1 MTRDDIQLKDDL
13 MTVQGITAEKNDN
26 RIIWLDVMKGI
37 GILSVVWGHAGHP
50 YSFLMF
56 FFHMPLFFFISGY
69 LYRSAGAG
77 TPLQYLVRRS
87 KQLLVPYVFYIVL
100 ITVFLAVLSALK
112 GQSADINWTA
122 LVLGGSKLEGAY
134 GTFWFVTCLFFV
146 QIFFDFVIRKIRP
159 RWLVVLVIA
168 ACFVFA
174 FWESRFHQDFFVPWN
189 MDVAFFGIVFYALG
203 FLFKQKKWLVNTQ
216 LNKIILLLSA
226 VFLVLFLYAYFQD
239 YLRFGLDFKHRQY
252 YFFGTNIL
260 VPMAAIL
267 LISGLSRRL
276 ANWTFCRRVLSSLGQ
291 SSMAIMFLHLFVNSV
306 IGGFITIS
314 PWRFLIIGILFP
326 WLWFEFA
333 SRIPGLRFLALGI
346 NPKRPAIGIGISGK
360 FDRSI

>member
-1 MTRDDIQLKDDL
+1 MTA
-13 MTVQGITAEKNDN
+13 QGLAAENN
-26 RIIWLDVMKGI
+26 ESRIIWLDVMKGI

-69 LYRSAGAG
+69 LYRPVGKVV
-77 TPLQYLVRRS
+77 PLQYLVRRS
-87 KQLLVPYVFYIVL
+87 KQLLVPYVFYIIL
-100 ITVFLAVLSALK
+100 ITAFLAVLSVLK
-112 GQSADINWTA
+112 GQSVDINWTA
-122 LVLGGSKLEGAY
+122 LILGGSKLEGAY

-159 RWLVVLVIA
+159 RWLVVLTIA

-189 MDVAFFGIVFYALG
+189 MDVALFGIVFYALG
-203 FLFKQKKWLVNTQ
+203 FLFKQKKWLVNAQ
-216 LNKIILLLSA
+216 LNKIILLFSA
-226 VFLVLFLYAYFQD
+226 VFLILFLYAYFQD

-260 VPMAAIL
+260 VPMAAVL
-267 LISGLSRRL
+267 LISGLSRML
-276 ANWTFCRRVLSSLGQ
+276 SNWTFSRKLFSSLGQ

-306 IGGFITIS
+306 IGGFITIN

-346 NPKRPAIGIGISGK
+346 NKKKPAIGIDIGTSGRS
-360 FDRSI
+360 DRSI